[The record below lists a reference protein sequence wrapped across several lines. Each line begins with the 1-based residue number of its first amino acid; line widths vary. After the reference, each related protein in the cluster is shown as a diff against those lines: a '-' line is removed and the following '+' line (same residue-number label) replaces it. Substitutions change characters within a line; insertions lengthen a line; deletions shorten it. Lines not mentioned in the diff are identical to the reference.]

1 MNKLDTPHNIVE
13 ASGSRLDII
22 GKCKLF
28 VNLPVLG
35 KIKRRTCLILSG
47 KEMDRE
53 ILINCQMLNQ
63 SDMMHPTFPAQ
74 TISQYVRNLDRN
86 LCKSI
91 DNKKNSAIYKKSKFQ
106 PKKNSIKQTGIVPNL
121 DSIFLKSTTTFSKST
136 LIQLT
141 GWT

>member
-1 MNKLDTPHNIVE
+1 ML
-13 ASGSRLDII
+13 
-22 GKCKLF
+22 
-28 VNLPVLG
+28 
-35 KIKRRTCLILSG
+35 KIW
-47 KEMDRE
+47 
-53 ILINCQMLNQ
+53 
-63 SDMMHPTFPAQ
+63 DMIHPTFPAQ

-141 GWT
+141 G